1 MKSVVVIGSGNVAE
15 ALARALES
23 NPRYRLAQ
31 VYGRNRKRTEA
42 IASMCGCP
50 CGTAPDRPATADIYL
65 IAVSDRAVAEVSA
78 SIDFGG
84 AVVAHT
90 AGSVA
95 LTELSERIAR
105 RGVFYPLQTFTAGRD
120 LPLDDVPLLIEAEDP
135 ETETELRQL
144 AEALSSR
151 VLRATS
157 DQRLRLHL
165 AAVFACNFANRMF
178 AIGQELLGE
187 YGLAPDLLSSLV
199 AETASKAVQSPS
211 AAAVQ
216 TGPARRNDTP
226 TMEKHLALL
235 SGHPELQDLYQEI
248 SLNIWETSKKI

>member
-15 ALARALES
+15 ALARALVR
-23 NPRYRLAQ
+23 NPLYRLAQ
-31 VYGRNRKRTEA
+31 VFGRNRERTEA
-42 IASMCGCP
+42 VASMCGCP
-50 CGTAPDRPATADIYL
+50 FGCLPERPLPADIYL
-65 IAVSDRAVAEVSA
+65 IAVSDRAVAGLSA
-78 SIDFGG
+78 SLDFGE

-120 LPLDDVPLLIEAEDP
+120 IPLDDVPLLIEAEDP
-135 ETETELRQL
+135 HTEAELRLL
-144 AEALSSR
+144 AEALSRR

-187 YGLAPDLLSSLV
+187 YRLPPDLLSPLI
-199 AETASKAVQSPS
+199 AETTAKAVQSPS

-235 SGHPELQDLYQEI
+235 SGHPELQNLYQEI
-248 SLNIWETSKKI
+248 SLNIWETSKKT